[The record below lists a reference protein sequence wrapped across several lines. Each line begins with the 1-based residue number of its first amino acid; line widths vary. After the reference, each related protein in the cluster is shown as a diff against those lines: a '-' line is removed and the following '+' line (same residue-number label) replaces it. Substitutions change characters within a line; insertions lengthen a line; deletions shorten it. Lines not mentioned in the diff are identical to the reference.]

1 MTDTDLAAAVRA
13 AVHQWMQS
21 TTPAQRRAEL
31 SSPANLS
38 ATLGLTVETLLLGQ
52 GHAPAAGRAHVLSA
66 SYRHLKAVFDA
77 NTLADTPDGFVPVPD
92 TDSTM
97 AGRAA
102 ALAVH
107 GLLQLE
113 TVSYGSEN
121 DGHLFVNLVGMPG
134 AGAFAE
140 KSKGGM
146 RGHTDAV
153 SFPFNGDDD
162 PSDGRIA
169 PSPDFVT
176 LVGLRNPKGV
186 PTRLMQLQDVLPLLS
201 PADVGELK
209 KPQYSIRAQRTFRQ
223 GTKRILGTEH
233 FVIDAPVLKD
243 SDGGTYVR
251 YSHSNVTP
259 MVSGGPA
266 EQASNQLEACCN
278 QTAKPVVVQPGD
290 VLVINN
296 RSALHGR
303 GEVGDDVGGQ
313 SRWLLRAY
321 ALDTS
326 RLQPQKRHQGGA
338 APHVLFP

>member
-1 MTDTDLAAAVRA
+1 MVMADIPQPQA
-13 AVHQWMQS
+13 S
-21 TTPAQRRAEL
+21 RRPLRLLFICSQNRLRSPTAEQVFAGHPGIETASAGTNRGADNPLSAEL
-31 SSPANLS
+31 VEWADVIFVMEKQHQRK
-38 ATLGLTVETLLLGQ
+38 LTQ
-52 GHAPAAGRAHVLSA
+52 GFGA
-66 SYRHLKAVFDA
+66 
-77 NTLADTPDGFVPVPD
+77 
-92 TDSTM
+92 
-97 AGRAA
+97 
-102 ALAVH
+102 
-107 GLLQLE
+107 
-113 TVSYGSEN
+113 
-121 DGHLFVNLVGMPG
+121 HLFVNLVAMPG
-134 AGAFAE
+134 PGAFAE

-162 PSDGRIA
+162 PDDGRIA
-169 PSPDFVT
+169 PSPDFVS
-176 LVGLRNPKGV
+176 LVGLRNPKDV
-186 PTRLMQLQDVLPLLS
+186 PTRLMLLQDVLPLLS
-201 PADVGELK
+201 PADVDELK

-243 SDGGTYVR
+243 TAGGTYVR

-259 MVSGGPA
+259 PVNGGPA

-290 VLVINN
+290 VLIINN

-326 RLQPQKRHQGGA
+326 KLQAQKRHQGGA

>member
-1 MTDTDLAAAVRA
+1 
-13 AVHQWMQS
+13 
-21 TTPAQRRAEL
+21 
-31 SSPANLS
+31 
-38 ATLGLTVETLLLGQ
+38 
-52 GHAPAAGRAHVLSA
+52 
-66 SYRHLKAVFDA
+66 
-77 NTLADTPDGFVPVPD
+77 
-92 TDSTM
+92 M
-97 AGRAA
+97 AGRTA

-134 AGAFAE
+134 PGAFAE
-140 KSKGGM
+140 KSKSSM

-162 PSDGRIA
+162 PRDGRIA
-169 PSPDFVT
+169 PSPDLVT
-176 LVGLRNPKGV
+176 LIGLRNPNGV
-186 PTRLMQLQDVLPLLS
+186 PTRLMQLRDVMALLS
-201 PADVGELK
+201 PADVEELK
-209 KPQYSIRAQRTFRQ
+209 KSQYALRAQRTFRR
-223 GTKRILGTEH
+223 GTKRTLGTEH

-243 SDGGTYVR
+243 SGSGISVR

-266 EQASNQLEACCN
+266 EQASNNLEACCN

-290 VLVINN
+290 ILVINN

-313 SRWLLRAY
+313 SRWLLRTY

-326 RLQPQKRHQGGA
+326 SLQAHKRRQGSA